1 MYKISNGIKIF
12 SFTLI
17 LLGSI
22 GWTYSYMES
31 HKTLDQ
37 VKEMLA
43 HESSHGSSH
52 SDETAHMEKANEDIE
67 TLSARLISLEEA
79 AELIKIKKGTLQ
91 NWLSQGSKFKRV
103 KIGGRT
109 FIDRLE
115 LENLLQVA
123 LSGK

>member
-1 MYKISNGIKIF
+1 MK
-12 SFTLI
+12 
-17 LLGSI
+17 
-22 GWTYSYMES
+22 
-31 HKTLDQ
+31 
-37 VKEMLA
+37 
-43 HESSHGSSH
+43 
-52 SDETAHMEKANEDIE
+52 KANEDIE
-67 TLSARLISLEEA
+67 ALSARLISVEEA

>member
-1 MYKISNGIKIF
+1 MINDYLKVDPFQDKLNKWS
-12 SFTLI
+12 
-17 LLGSI
+17 
-22 GWTYSYMES
+22 
-31 HKTLDQ
+31 
-37 VKEMLA
+37 EMNK
-43 HESSHGSSH
+43 
-52 SDETAHMEKANEDIE
+52 DNENLE
-67 TLSARLISLEEA
+67 ALSARLISVDEA

-115 LENLLQVA
+115 VEDLLQVA